1 MLNLKDTSSPAQPIL
16 NITDLSMSFGGVQ
29 ALEDVSFTVKPG
41 SIHSIIG
48 PNGAGK
54 TTLLNCISGQYK
66 PEGSIR
72 FGETELTGIRAH
84 ERIHLGIA
92 RTFQHIN
99 VFPEQTV
106 LENLM
111 VGGHHRLKRG
121 LFSQCLYWSSFGN
134 KEEEVNL
141 LQEAIIILDKL
152 EMTEDAKAPAAEL
165 SYGKQKRLELGRAL
179 MARPKLLLL
188 DEPMAGMTQTEKKEL
203 SQWIIDINREGMTI
217 VMIEHDMSV
226 VQSVSNHTVVLDF
239 GRNIAEGTPQEVVKD
254 DRVRKAYLGD
264 G

>member
-1 MLNLKDTSSPAQPIL
+1 LNLEKSSSIQQ
-16 NITDLSMSFGGVQ
+16 NELSISDVSKSFGGVQ
-29 ALEDVSFTVKPG
+29 ALEDVTFRVQPG

-72 FGETELTGIRAH
+72 YGNSELTGIRAH

-121 LFSQCLYWSSFGN
+121 LFSQCLYWSTFGCR
-134 KEEEVNL
+134 EEEEHL
-141 LQEAIIILDKL
+141 LEVAIGILEKLGMTDEA
-152 EMTEDAKAPAAEL
+152 EAPAGGL
-165 SYGKQKRLELGRAL
+165 SYGKQKHLELGRAL

-188 DEPMAGMTQTEKKEL
+188 DEPMAGMTQAEKKEL
-203 SQWIIDINREGMTI
+203 SRWIMEINKEGITI
-217 VMIEHDMSV
+217 LMIEHDMSV
-226 VQSVSNHTVVLDF
+226 VQSISNHTVVLDF
-239 GRNIAEGTPQEVVKD
+239 GRKIAEGTPQDVVKD
-254 DRVRKAYLGD
+254 ERVRKAYLGEA
-264 G
+264 